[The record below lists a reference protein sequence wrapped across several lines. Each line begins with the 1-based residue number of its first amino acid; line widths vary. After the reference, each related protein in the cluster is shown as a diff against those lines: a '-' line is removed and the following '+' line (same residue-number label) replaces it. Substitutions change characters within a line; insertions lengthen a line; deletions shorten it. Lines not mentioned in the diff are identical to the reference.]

1 MIGGNLFDAAGFP
14 DADDLQIKQEAVEQL
29 RLRITEAGLS
39 QADLARQ
46 AGLEPSHVSEILA
59 GRLTR
64 FSIERLNRALAVF
77 GLSIEVRYRL
87 VDRKAA

>member
-59 GRLTR
+59 GRLNR